1 MTHACNPIKE
11 AEETIM
17 SWRPDFHM
25 NGMTKGGQG
34 ASWFS
39 ITHMGP
45 NCGFSLRRCADLG
58 HSLIYKTKTLTF
70 FFILYHNVIGRE
82 KRTVW

>member
-1 MTHACNPIKE
+1 
-11 AEETIM
+11 
-17 SWRPDFHM
+17 M

-45 NCGFSLRRCADLG
+45 VTVAF
-58 HSLIYKTKTLTF
+58 HSEGVLT
-70 FFILYHNVIGRE
+70 
-82 KRTVW
+82 